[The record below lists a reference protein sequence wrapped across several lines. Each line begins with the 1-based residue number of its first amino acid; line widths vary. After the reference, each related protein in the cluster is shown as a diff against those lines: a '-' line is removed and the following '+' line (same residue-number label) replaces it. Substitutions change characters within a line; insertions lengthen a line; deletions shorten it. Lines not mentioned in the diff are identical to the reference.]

1 MKRDTFELIQALEG
15 EIEPVADSHID
26 SQHKANL
33 REWCD
38 IHMRMTEAI
47 ADCAKSTLDC
57 YASASEIIM
66 YARLHLLYIVEY
78 LGAVLDATDNIE

>member
-1 MKRDTFELIQALEG
+1 MKRDTFELIRALEG

-26 SQHKANL
+26 SQHIANL
-33 REWCD
+33 KEWCD

-66 YARLHLLYIVEY
+66 YARLHLMDIVEY
-78 LGAVLDATDNIE
+78 LGAVLDATDNIK